1 MVLSAMIFLTCV
13 SREKKLCS
21 RCHGSDCGGRCCLCT
36 GSGHAIHPVW
46 LGENIPIIHIPTAY
60 RAIFIP
66 RNAPVRERSPEP
78 GVLIRS
84 LRKVQLDLDGCLNP
98 LHIFVRDHARAAE
111 EAGFAD
117 DRQLLQHGLARHDLG
132 PCAHG

>member
-1 MVLSAMIFLTCV
+1 MGLTVVVGAACARGRAMLFIQF
-13 SREKKLCS
+13 
-21 RCHGSDCGGRCCLCT
+21 GR
-36 GSGHAIHPVW
+36 V
-46 LGENIPIIHIPTAY
+46 NIPIIHIPTAY